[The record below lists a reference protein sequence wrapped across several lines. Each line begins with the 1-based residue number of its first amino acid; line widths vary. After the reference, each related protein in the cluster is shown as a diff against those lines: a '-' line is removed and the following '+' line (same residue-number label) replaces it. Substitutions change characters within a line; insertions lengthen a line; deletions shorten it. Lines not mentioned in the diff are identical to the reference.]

1 MQIIL
6 FLLVLAGFGLCS
18 EVKILSDNFY
28 PAGLNII
35 KIETKNAYIEVK
47 TDHKTIKFPVYDGIS
62 FFAIPYRTGKIA
74 VLNVISEGRVIFRK
88 FIKIKKRKYPVSK
101 ITVKERKLT
110 NELIERI
117 KNENRILRKKL
128 SEYTEKKFTESS
140 FIKPLK
146 ALSISTPFGAKR
158 IINGKKRSVHWG
170 VDFKA
175 PEGTEVYA
183 SLSGRVVLAR
193 ELFYTGKT
201 VVIDHGL
208 GLHTLY
214 AHLSSIA
221 VKEGQMI
228 KGGQIIGKVGST
240 GRSTGPHLHFG
251 IYLGGVRVDPY
262 LAFRLKL

>member
-1 MQIIL
+1 MGIIL

-28 PAGLNII
+28 PAGLNVI
-35 KIETKNAYIEVK
+35 KLKTKNAYIEVK
-47 TDHKTIKFPVYDGIS
+47 TNHRTLKFPVHKEFS
-62 FFAIPYRTGKIA
+62 FFVIPYQTGKIA

-88 FIKIKKRKYPVSK
+88 FIKIKSREYPVSK

-110 NELIERI
+110 KELIERI
-117 KNENRILRKKL
+117 KNKNRILRMKL
-128 SEYTEKKFTESS
+128 SQYTEKKFTENS

-146 ALSISTPFGAKR
+146 VLSISTSFGAKR

-175 PEGTEVYA
+175 PEGTKVYA
-183 SLSGRVVLAR
+183 SLSGRVVLAK

-201 VVIDHGL
+201 VVIDHGM

-214 AHLSSIA
+214 AHLSKIT
-221 VKEGQMI
+221 VKEGQDV

-251 IYLGGVRVDPY
+251 IYLGGVRVDPF